1 MIATAD
7 EFRTGIRGLDG
18 TWPALPALWSYSSLR
33 DAEECP
39 RRWALSRATYP
50 AIWDRPGYPPR
61 PILPALL
68 GDIVHRSLDLILRR
82 LYEAG
87 CASIADAS
95 AVDVLRALGGYSG
108 LAERLIGEQ
117 MDSLQSNP
125 RMADQVA
132 GLRSAL
138 KARIPAIRQR
148 VQALVARATLVPR
161 EPAGEAAADAVPAS
175 DRASLSAGS
184 HPEVTLHAP
193 ELRMAGRADLI
204 TVGAGSCSIVDYKT
218 GAPDGHHADQLRLYA
233 LIWARDIELNPEA
246 MPATSLTLSY
256 ATHDERVEPLE
267 PHALELLAQQLTDR
281 IASTESE
288 LMLRP
293 PPARPSPTT
302 CRLCSVRQLCDD
314 YWSSAA
320 IDPASMPRGFGD
332 CEGTIISQNG
342 PRSWVI
348 EVDSDRRSLLR
359 TPTEDPGFRV
369 GDRVRLLGAA
379 LARDDDSGDET
390 ITLTR
395 TSEVFQLADRVY

>member
-1 MIATAD
+1 VIATAD
-7 EFRTGIRGLDG
+7 EFRTGIRGLEG
-18 TWPALPALWSYSSLR
+18 VWPALPTLWSYSSLR

-68 GDIVHRSLDLILRR
+68 GDIVHHSLDLILRH

-87 CASIADAS
+87 CESIADAS

-117 MDSLQSNP
+117 MDSLQANP
-125 RMADQVA
+125 RMADQVS

-148 VQALVARATLVPR
+148 VQALLARATLVPR
-161 EPAGEAAADAVPAS
+161 EPAGETAADAVPAP
-175 DRASLSAGS
+175 DRAPLSMGS
-184 HPEVTLHAP
+184 HPEVTLHAA

-204 TVGAGSCSIVDYKT
+204 TLGPGSCAIVDYKT
-218 GAPDGHHADQLRLYA
+218 GAPDDHHADQLRLYA
-233 LIWARDIELNPEA
+233 LLWARDTELNPA
-246 MPATSLTLSY
+246 AVPATSLILSY
-256 ATHDERVEPLE
+256 TTHDERVEPLE
-267 PHALELLAQQLTDR
+267 PHSLEPLAQQLTDR
-281 IASTESE
+281 IAATERE
-288 LMLRP
+288 LVLRP

-320 IDPASMPRGFGD
+320 IDAASTPQGFGD
-332 CEGTIISQNG
+332 REGTIISQNG

-348 EVDSDRRSLLR
+348 EVESDRRSLLR

-395 TSEVFQLADRVY
+395 TSEVFQLADGV

>member
-1 MIATAD
+1 MIATAA

-18 TWPALPALWSYSSLR
+18 VWPALPTLWSYSSLR

-87 CASIADAS
+87 CESIADAS
-95 AVDVLRALGGYSG
+95 AVDVLRGLGGYSG
-108 LAERLIGEQ
+108 LAEQLIGEQ
-117 MDSLQSNP
+117 MDSLQANP
-125 RMADQVA
+125 RMADQVS

-138 KARIPAIRQR
+138 KARIPTIRQR
-148 VQALVARATLVPR
+148 VQALLARATLVPR
-161 EPAGEAAADAVPAS
+161 EPAGETAAEIAPAP
-175 DRASLSAGS
+175 DRTPLSAGS

-204 TVGAGSCSIVDYKT
+204 TLRPGSCAIVDYKT
-218 GAPDGHHADQLRLYA
+218 GAPDEHHADQLRLYA
-233 LIWARDIELNPEA
+233 LLWTRDTELNPEA
-246 MPATSLTLSY
+246 VPATSLTLAY

-267 PHALELLAQQLTDR
+267 PHALNLLDQQLTDR
-281 IASTESE
+281 IAATEGE
-288 LMLRP
+288 LTLRP

-302 CRLCSVRQLCDD
+302 CRLCGVRQLCDA
-314 YWSSAA
+314 YWSSAIVEA
-320 IDPASMPRGFGD
+320 ASTPPGFGD
-332 CEGTIISQNG
+332 REGTIISQNG

-348 EVDSDRRSLLR
+348 EVESNRRSLLR
-359 TPTEDPGFRV
+359 TLSEDPGFRV

-379 LARDDDSGDET
+379 LARDDDNGDET

-395 TSEVFQLADRVY
+395 TSEVFQLADGV

>member
-1 MIATAD
+1 VIATAD
-7 EFRTGIRGLDG
+7 EFRTGIQGLDG
-18 TWPALPALWSYSSLR
+18 VWPALPTLWSYSSLR

-87 CASIADAS
+87 CESIADAS

-125 RMADQVA
+125 RMADQVS

-148 VQALVARATLVPR
+148 VQALLVRATLVPR
-161 EPAGEAAADAVPAS
+161 ELAGEAAADAVPAS
-175 DRASLSAGS
+175 GRAPLSTGS

-193 ELRMAGRADLI
+193 QLRVAGRADLI
-204 TVGAGSCSIVDYKT
+204 TLGPGSCSIVDYKT
-218 GAPDGHHADQLRLYA
+218 GAPDDHHADQLRLYA
-233 LIWARDIELNPEA
+233 LLWARDIELNPEA

-256 ATHDERVEPLE
+256 ATHDERVEPPE
-267 PHALELLAQQLTDR
+267 PHALELLTQQLTDR
-281 IASTESE
+281 IAATEGE

-314 YWSSAA
+314 YWGSAA
-320 IDPASMPRGFGD
+320 IDAALTPQGFGD
-332 CEGTIISQNG
+332 REGTVISQNG

-348 EVDSDRRSLLR
+348 EVESVRRSLLR

-395 TSEVFQLADRVY
+395 TSEVFQLADGV